1 MKHLVWEGVEK
12 APVKYTKEK
21 GKLPSVDKTEYYFLQ
36 ERVDH
41 SVTYGKV
48 GGGKPITQALPKIT
62 TGLADIIVPIS
73 GEVRKDQI
81 K

>member
-1 MKHLVWEGVEK
+1 M
-12 APVKYTKEK
+12 KEK
-21 GKLPSVDKTEYYFLQ
+21 GKHPSEDKTQYYFLQ

-48 GGGKPITQALPKIT
+48 GTEKPVTQVLPKNT

-73 GEVRKDQI
+73 GEVRKDRM

>member
-1 MKHLVWEGVEK
+1 VGTEK
-12 APVKYTKEK
+12 PV
-21 GKLPSVDKTEYYFLQ
+21 
-36 ERVDH
+36 
-41 SVTYGKV
+41 
-48 GGGKPITQALPKIT
+48 TQALPKNT

>member
-1 MKHLVWEGVEK
+1 MER
-12 APVKYTKEK
+12 
-21 GKLPSVDKTEYYFLQ
+21 GKQPPEDKTQYYFLQ

-48 GGGKPITQALPKIT
+48 GDEKSVTQALPKGPT
-62 TGLADIIVPIS
+62 VLADIIVPIS
-73 GEVRKDQI
+73 GEVRIDQI